1 MIGVFDSG
9 HGGLTILHALVQRL
23 PNQHFLYLGDHA
35 NAPYGTRPVDDVY
48 SLTIGNVEHLLRIGC
63 RLVVLACN
71 TASAV
76 SLRRLQQTWL
86 PHTYPDRR
94 VLGVLVPTVE
104 AITEVPWAAR
114 APRPGG
120 ERRPR
125 LAVIF
130 ATPRTVASG
139 AYVTEIA
146 LRAPHVTVEQQACPG
161 LVDLIE
167 ADAPSAVTQD
177 LVAGFVAQALD
188 RLSGRIP
195 DVVILGCTHYPL
207 VRDHFRAALPA
218 SVKILSQPDLVAA
231 SLERYLV
238 RRPEFTEWAATA
250 TPVFATTGNPERV
263 SPLASR
269 FIGRPTVFT
278 RLLPV
283 PV

>member
-9 HGGLTILHALVQRL
+9 HGGLTILHALVRRL
-23 PNQHFLYLGDHA
+23 PHQHFLYLGDHA
-35 NAPYGTRPVDDVY
+35 HAPYGTRPVEEIY
-48 SLTIGNVEHLLRIGC
+48 ALTVGNVDHLLRMGC
-63 RLVVLACN
+63 RLVILACN

-86 PHTYPDRR
+86 PHAYPDRR

-104 AITEVPWAAR
+104 AITEVPWTAR
-114 APRPGG
+114 APRPDGAG
-120 ERRPR
+120 RPR

-167 ADAPSAVTQD
+167 ADAPGAQIQD
-177 LVAGFVAQALD
+177 LVERFIAEALD
-188 RLSGRIP
+188 RLGGRIP
-195 DVVILGCTHYPL
+195 DAAILGCTHYPL
-207 VRDHFRAALPA
+207 VRHHFQAALPA
-218 SVKILSQPDLVAA
+218 SVEILSQPDLVAE
-231 SLERYLV
+231 SLQRYLL
-238 RRPEFTEWAATA
+238 RRPAFADWAAVA
-250 TPVFATTGNPERV
+250 SPVFATTGCPERV
-263 SPLASR
+263 SCLASR
-269 FIGRPTVFT
+269 FIGRPTTFT